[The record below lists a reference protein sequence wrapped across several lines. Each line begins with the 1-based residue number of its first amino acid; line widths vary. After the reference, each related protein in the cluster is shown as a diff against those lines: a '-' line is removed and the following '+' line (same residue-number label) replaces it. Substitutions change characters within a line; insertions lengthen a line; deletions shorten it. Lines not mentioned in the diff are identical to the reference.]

1 MANVFIIRTMNS
13 CASFVY
19 FLFNSPAYHKAYCF
33 GCEISVHSYFCVK
46 FNKNFSNTCRKYL
59 QNFIKF
65 GIVYQHCDG
74 SIAQLGEH
82 LPYKQGVIGSSPIT
96 STNTFIQ
103 KYSAELSCGN
113 GSGVERHLAKVNV
126 ASSNLVSRSTQ
137 NSALIFWRYSQVV
150 RQGSAKP

>member
-82 LPYKQGVIGSSPIT
+82 LPYKQGVIGPSPIVPT
-96 STNTFIQ
+96 IT
-103 KYSAELSCGN
+103 CGN
-113 GSGVERHLAKVNV
+113 GSVVERRLAKANV
-126 ASSNLVSRSTQ
+126 ASSNLVSRSI
-137 NSALIFWRYSQVV
+137 LFRGV
-150 RQGSAKP
+150 